1 MGQSSCFFN
10 DLTHT
15 VAKVVVML
23 QTDCNVINLLLLTGL
38 FQTWL
43 KIEAKGSLVWSVL
56 STSGTFQPSCFPSFW
71 C

>member
-1 MGQSSCFFN
+1 MFVKRKGQFIVYGPKQLFFN

-15 VAKVVVML
+15 VGKVVVML

-43 KIEAKGSLVWSVL
+43 KNRS
-56 STSGTFQPSCFPSFW
+56 
-71 C
+71 